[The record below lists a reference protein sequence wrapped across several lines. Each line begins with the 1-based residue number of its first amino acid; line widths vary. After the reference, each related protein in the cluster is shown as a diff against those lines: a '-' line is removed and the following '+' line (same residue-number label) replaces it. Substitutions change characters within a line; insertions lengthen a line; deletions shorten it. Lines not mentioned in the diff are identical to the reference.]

1 MSNQKIVE
9 SIDYMVSLVERLR
22 RSGNSRSAGWSHI
35 IWGATTAAGF
45 LTTQGF
51 IIFGVSN
58 LFAYLFIWAAV
69 VVVAIVLNKLFIRF
83 PADSPGFFLDKAIG
97 KSWRYFS
104 LALWVAP
111 IAIVLE
117 AIFLK
122 NSVLTAVIPIAEMI
136 ILSVAAGVT
145 GVLAQSRYLGFV
157 AIVGF
162 VFTIAMTPIPLYFG
176 FFFAVM
182 QVLLLV
188 VPGILILRSVKEG

>member
-22 RSGNSRSAGWSHI
+22 RSGSSRSAGWSHI
-35 IWGATTAAGF
+35 ATTAAGF
-45 LTTQGF
+45 LATQGF
-51 IIFGVSN
+51 IIFGVSK
-58 LFAYLFIWAAV
+58 LFAYLFLWAAV
-69 VVVAIVLNKLFIRF
+69 VVVAVVLNKLFVRF
-83 PADSPGFFLDKAIG
+83 PADSPGFFLDKAIA

-111 IAIVLE
+111 IAI
-117 AIFLK
+117 FLMVVFLRK
-122 NSVLTAVIPIAEMI
+122 GSPMIVIPIAEMI
-136 ILSVAAGVT
+136 ILSIAAGVT